1 MCDCL
6 PSSPLPFSIVKLQK
20 LRQQSYSTV
29 NFSSV
34 NRSGRLKLTSIKAS
48 KNTGEV
54 GFKEKGQEEEEKNF
68 ELESSRIQ
76 KDKETKVGS
85 LGFDILEL
93 KDGEKDGKEEQDL
106 VAVEK
111 ERNKIRNGRRGKQ
124 VIRRSSI
131 LAKQVISIQS
141 ALSLGFVSQIW
152 VDTKSWVVLVVEV
165 RPNLL
170 SGESERFL
178 LEDVS
183 QVGDVVLVEDENVMD
198 TELKMIGLETL
209 VGYRVVT
216 PGQRDIGKVRGYS
229 FNINSGAVE
238 LLELDS
244 FGISIIPSSLVST
257 YALPVED
264 VLEVLSD
271 TVVVHESAASHIQ
284 RLTKGFWDAQNVGTK
299 IDEGEE
305 YSDYE
310 SSVTSH
316 QGRSTRRNS
325 RSQKFRSKIRE
336 SEDDWELPMDY
347 L

>member
-6 PSSPLPFSIVKLQK
+6 PSSPLPFSIITPQK

-34 NRSGRLKLTSIKAS
+34 NRSGRLKFTSIKAS

-54 GFKEKGQEEEEKNF
+54 GFKEKVQEEEEKNF

-76 KDKETKVGS
+76 KDKETEVGS

-93 KDGEKDGKEEQDL
+93 KDGEKDGKQEQDL

-131 LAKQVISIQS
+131 LAKQVISIRS

-170 SGESERFL
+170 SGESESFL

-216 PGQRDIGKVRGYS
+216 PAQRDIGKVRGYS

-264 VLEVLSD
+264 VLEILSD

-284 RLTKGFWDAQNVGTK
+284 RLTKEV
-299 IDEGEE
+299 
-305 YSDYE
+305 E
-310 SSVTSH
+310 SFPSFCL
-316 QGRSTRRNS
+316 
-325 RSQKFRSKIRE
+325 K
-336 SEDDWELPMDY
+336 
-347 L
+347 

>member
-1 MCDCL
+1 MCDCH
-6 PSSPLPFSIVKLQK
+6 PSSPLPFSIIKPQK

-209 VGYRVVT
+209 VRVTVHWC
-216 PGQRDIGKVRGYS
+216 
-229 FNINSGAVE
+229 AH
-238 LLELDS
+238 
-244 FGISIIPSSLVST
+244 ISVCHMHVCFHNLMNCNRKMFLVST
-257 YALPVED
+257 IFYHFVPF
-264 VLEVLSD
+264 SD
-271 TVVVHESAASHIQ
+271 
-284 RLTKGFWDAQNVGTK
+284 FWF
-299 IDEGEE
+299 E
-305 YSDYE
+305 
-310 SSVTSH
+310 
-316 QGRSTRRNS
+316 
-325 RSQKFRSKIRE
+325 
-336 SEDDWELPMDY
+336 
-347 L
+347 